1 MFIIVI
7 GSGLENRIRFE
18 SNMPLAQHKHFNE
31 MLNALVTKSNAR
43 GYRGERIH
51 YKHTYETDRFYHP
64 NNNTRT
70 KWRVTTNQQT
80 GQVRVH
86 VKYKIIHDNPC
97 LYSLW
102 KMALLKRYALLI
114 STFMHLHNHWIIEY
128 LSISKSHV
136 SL

>member
-1 MFIIVI
+1 MMADDVLVAIVI
-7 GSGLENRIRFE
+7 GAGLEGRVRFE

-64 NNNTRT
+64 NNNART

-80 GQVRVH
+80 GQVG
-86 VKYKIIHDNPC
+86 VKILLPKTIQHGQGC
-97 LYSLW
+97 L
-102 KMALLKRYALLI
+102 
-114 STFMHLHNHWIIEY
+114 
-128 LSISKSHV
+128 
-136 SL
+136 